1 MNHKQ
6 VKQNAFASL
15 RRDLPPLTLLLWLWG
30 SAAVHAQSNYTA
42 FELIREN
49 NWDPLILEDLNG
61 DGAKDIVYSAFDP
74 AFGRELHIHYQ
85 EEDGG
90 FNANPSRIEIKT
102 EIIAVGFADLRE
114 EPGKE
119 LVLFADS
126 GVFSLSA
133 AVEGYAG
140 NLKLLSAW
148 DLIATIPD
156 KQRVYFSNI
165 PTDINGDGLMD
176 LLMAGNDQ
184 YGLFLGNQNENFT
197 LNARFSTLNRDI
209 TPIQRAGRATDVDGR
224 LEINP
229 EQGVVIEVTVDL
241 PSLSKVLSNSGLT
254 SGVLTDL
261 CSKRAVDAYT
271 HPGASEQRSIAGHCL
286 YQCRRKRSGA
296 NEHPLP
302 TDFRIQRAS

>member
-61 DGAKDIVYSAFDP
+61 DGAKDIVYSAFNP

-85 EEDGG
+85 EKDGG

-209 TPIQRAGRATDVDGR
+209 TPMQRAGRATDVDGR

-241 PSLSKVLSNSGLT
+241 PSPFEGFVEQWALSLI
-254 SGVLTDL
+254 
-261 CSKRAVDAYT
+261 
-271 HPGASEQRSIAGHCL
+271 HI
-286 YQCRRKRSGA
+286 
-296 NEHPLP
+296 
-302 TDFRIQRAS
+302 